1 MLKLFKELVLKT
13 YKDFNLLELTAEKL
27 IEAKEIRIHELREIQ
42 SNYEAVNLQAI
53 MVDEALTF
61 SLDKKESEVWTR
73 SEDINNKLR
82 KGNALI
88 EALNKL
94 SEDVRTNPRLIATAT
109 YGAVRWDFFCNQYI
123 VSKEFIFN

>member
-73 SEDINNKLR
+73 S
-82 KGNALI
+82 
-88 EALNKL
+88 
-94 SEDVRTNPRLIATAT
+94 
-109 YGAVRWDFFCNQYI
+109 
-123 VSKEFIFN
+123 